1 MGILGDVGN
10 FFGEVTGFGSNGNPD
25 PHNLNDAAYED
36 YYQQALNDIQ
46 GTASGTQ
53 LMREKIQNAVLSQL
67 AGLDDNMAGRK
78 KNFEED
84 MSRSFGNN
92 IQQRARAAG
101 GTGNL
106 AQVLN
111 PGGAAYDAEAR
122 ARARGFNDLY
132 SQATNDIGKLQGVQG
147 NLEGQDFRRGSATA
161 NLRMDRIGQRMG
173 VAKQNAEN
181 DFNSEQ
187 AGRQRRMNTM
197 SAITSLWGNSKS

>member
-1 MGILGDVGN
+1 MGVLGD

-36 YYQQALNDIQ
+36 YYQQALADIKNS
-46 GTASGTQ
+46 GEGTQ
-53 LMREKIQNAVLSQL
+53 GMRDKIQSAVMAQL
-67 AGLDDNMAGRK
+67 AGLDDNAAGRK

-106 AQVLN
+106 ASVLN

-132 SQATNDIGKLQGVQG
+132 SQATKDIGSLQGVQG
-147 NLEGQDFRRGSATA
+147 NLEGQDFRRGQASAG
-161 NLRMDRIGQRMG
+161 LRMDRIGQRMG

-197 SAITSLWGNSKS
+197 SAITSLPMGE